1 VTELDLRDLKKTIDA
16 IFDHISNDLK
26 VEKLAIKGDQDFY
39 WDVPTDELYAVREA
53 QPKLDVGRLS
63 DDWDFLQAIL
73 KDKDQAV
80 SLMLIHVAP
89 LLRHIGQEIGQ

>member
-1 VTELDLRDLKKTIDA
+1 MAELDIRTLKKAIDA

-26 VEKLAIKGDQDFY
+26 IEKLTVKDDQEFY
-39 WDVPTDELYAVREA
+39 WEVPSDKLYAVKEVPS
-53 QPKLDVGRLS
+53 QLDVGRLR
-63 DDWDFLQAIL
+63 DDWEFLESVA

-80 SLMLIHVAP
+80 ALMLIHVAP